1 VRIDVLGPLE
11 VTDGDR
17 AVPVVGQRQRA
28 LLAALALELGKAVP
42 VAGLVEALWGAN
54 PPVTARTK
62 LQAHVSAL
70 RKAFGQDV
78 RDEGPLVTR
87 APGYLL
93 RSGDVN
99 LDLSV
104 FEAQTTQGR
113 EALQAGR
120 CVAASELFAAALAL
134 WRGPAF
140 ADIDSALIR
149 GAAEK
154 LQERRLR
161 ALEDKAEADLATG
174 CCDNVV
180 AEVWPSLTANPFRER
195 LRAMVMIALYRLGCR
210 AEALALYLDGHRVMV
225 AELGLEPGPQLRD
238 LHQRILADDPA
249 LAPVPLRGGPVIRGR

>member
-1 VRIDVLGPLE
+1 MKFRLLGPLE
-11 VTDGDR
+11 YR
-17 AVPVVGQRQRA
+17 AGEDDWRGIGAPKWRSV
-28 LLAALALELGKAVP
+28 LAALLIKAGQIVPADELINEVWGDKPPAKATNLISIYV
-42 VAGLVEALWGAN
+42 
-54 PPVTARTK
+54 
-62 LQAHVSAL
+62 L
-70 RKAFGQDV
+70 RLRRLIGDT
-78 RDEGPLVTR
+78 DGSILVTR